1 MVLLGIELFTMLL
14 FVGDANRGPGYRRAF
29 QIGLLCGKMEEGLSP
44 WTGRVLSKIAAFGPL
59 NAGLTFGYS
68 TASSLSA
75 SRVTLGIIYSP
86 LQRGCGVMT
95 SQRLFWLRMPYLELR
110 KTTFSFLSFKP

>member
-29 QIGLLCGKMEEGLSP
+29 QTGLLCGKMEEGLSP

-110 KTTFSFLSFKP
+110 KTTFSFLSFKQ